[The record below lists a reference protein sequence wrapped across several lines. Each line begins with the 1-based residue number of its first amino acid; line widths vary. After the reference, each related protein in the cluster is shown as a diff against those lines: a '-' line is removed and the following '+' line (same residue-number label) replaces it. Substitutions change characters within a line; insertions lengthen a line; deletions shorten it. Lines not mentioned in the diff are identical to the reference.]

1 MLKWWNLSLLFRQRK
16 FNHVLYLPI
25 LYYSMKKTKNI
36 FHNFKFFHLNKIYTL
51 RSVWVSLHSCMNL
64 TKQEITF
71 QLGENYYKKDCR
83 HNFKCFFIK
92 RVECLIHTT
101 VSSSSKNKIW
111 RCFSFKNWL
120 FLFVVLL
127 LSHFTAETIRI
138 LTRIKHL
145 IFQRG
150 KQTKFSIF
158 LSRAFFKD
166 IVLNWTDM
174 KNRISF

>member
-36 FHNFKFFHLNKIYTL
+36 FHNFKFFYLNKIYTL

-83 HNFKCFFIK
+83 HNFKCFLLKEWNVWFTQRYHHQVKI
-92 RVECLIHTT
+92 RYED
-101 VSSSSKNKIW
+101 VSPLKTD
-111 RCFSFKNWL
+111 CFYLWFYCC
-120 FLFVVLL
+120 
-127 LSHFTAETIRI
+127 
-138 LTRIKHL
+138 
-145 IFQRG
+145 
-150 KQTKFSIF
+150 
-158 LSRAFFKD
+158 
-166 IVLNWTDM
+166 
-174 KNRISF
+174 RISLQKQLGY